1 MKVITS
7 YFYCAIFPCI
17 EDFERLILYSLRQVY
32 LCEKLSLTNE
42 MYFAITLDRKTAG
55 PVCHLSQI
63 LLYFAV
69 HFIISIRPCL
79 VAKGSKGIKSLSI
92 QF

>member
-7 YFYCAIFPCI
+7 TFSLQYFLARRRFLEI
-17 EDFERLILYSLRQVY
+17 DTLHSLRQVY

-69 HFIISIRPCL
+69 HFIISISGLFLC
-79 VAKGSKGIKSLSI
+79 SSNKSVHCGD
-92 QF
+92 